1 MYGEVTSN
9 TFEKEKET
17 TLDLSDLEL
26 VNNLSSRNE
35 MEKSQKNRIN

>member
-9 TFEKEKET
+9 TFEKEKEI
-17 TLDLSDLEL
+17 TLDLSDLER

-35 MEKSQKNRIN
+35 MEKVRKTQ